1 MGLEGSDQSMA
12 DFVVSDG
19 PLFIVRQDG
28 VLLLI
33 AGDDDFN
40 AFFQVS
46 LADGIAVVADGA
58 QSRFIDD
65 IGQFGAGSAGGH
77 AGDGVEIDVV
87 AEDDFLGMGL
97 EDGFTACQVRQFD
110 RDAAVETAWP
120 QQGRVKRFRP
130 VRRCQDDD
138 VVVGVEAVH
147 FRQQLVQRLF
157 PFAVAHGIACALLT
171 DSVDFIDEDDAR
183 RFLFGLLEEVADL
196 GSPHADEHFHEFR
209 PGNGEE
215 GYTGFA
221 SDGFGQHG
229 LAGARRADEEDAFR
243 HLGPDFGVFI
253 GMVEKIDNF
262 RQVFLGFIFTG
273 DVIEMDAVSR
283 RDIDLDL
290 VLGAE
295 HEGIAA
301 AAVHEPAVEIVADAE
316 ENQDRQD
323 PSDEEVRKGR
333 ILFLDDF
340 IKGDLGLVQSF
351 RQLRVVDDARAVFFA
366 VFVLEENLV
375 FFNLDVGNLFVFGHV
390 HERPVVDLFHA
401 LRVVVRPGNGV
412 EYENDSQ
419 SDDIV
424 E

>member
-1 MGLEGSDQSMA
+1 
-12 DFVVSDG
+12 
-19 PLFIVRQDG
+19 
-28 VLLLI
+28 
-33 AGDDDFN
+33 
-40 AFFQVS
+40 
-46 LADGIAVVADGA
+46 
-58 QSRFIDD
+58 
-65 IGQFGAGSAGGH
+65 
-77 AGDGVEIDVV
+77 
-87 AEDDFLGMGL
+87 
-97 EDGFTACQVRQFD
+97 
-110 RDAAVETAWP
+110 
-120 QQGRVKRFRP
+120 
-130 VRRCQDDD
+130 
-138 VVVGVEAVH
+138 
-147 FRQQLVQRLF
+147 
-157 PFAVAHGIACALLT
+157 
-171 DSVDFIDEDDAR
+171 
-183 RFLFGLLEEVADL
+183 
-196 GSPHADEHFHEFR
+196 
-209 PGNGEE
+209 
-215 GYTGFA
+215 
-221 SDGFGQHG
+221 
-229 LAGARRADEEDAFR
+229 
-243 HLGPDFGVFI
+243 
-253 GMVEKIDNF
+253 
-262 RQVFLGFIFTG
+262 
-273 DVIEMDAVSR
+273 MDAVSR